1 MTEYRVG
8 EAGATV
14 FNAEG
19 KPLATLR
26 PGYVVVA
33 GKIDTPGSPADQF
46 ESKMRRGRS
55 DKQRRAGRDYEDKQ
69 A

>member
-19 KPLATLR
+19 KPIVTLR
-26 PGYVVVA
+26 PGWAVVD
-33 GKIDTPGSPADQF
+33 GGIDVPGSSAERYQ
-46 ESKMRRGRS
+46 KMRRERS